1 MYRTLACNF
10 NQFADHRCI
19 DAALDVDDTLEAI
32 DLANPTRGGFAAI
45 QAMLDRQLPVPD
57 ANGNAA
63 EREPLVIGID
73 PKRHRRAC
81 S

>member
-45 QAMLDRQLPVPD
+45 QAMLDRQLP
-57 ANGNAA
+57 
-63 EREPLVIGID
+63 
-73 PKRHRRAC
+73 RA
-81 S
+81 